1 MYANN
6 MAPKTSLERVLLMLL
21 NLGLDHGKSIRP
33 ASTKHAL
40 CEMRLASPLHEKAMP
55 IILGAIIFQSALY
68 AAVSFSGQHHLP
80 GPTMKFRE
88 QGRIPLLRF
97 ASSKPLNPDKIES
110 ELRSLGID
118 VTKQPIE
125 VLSSDPLLFVVHGF
139 LSPQECQAY
148 RDYASSMTTTARAMT
163 RSNPPEVSLA
173 PGRLWPLPIL
183 AVLSGLPPLLRLYE
197 SARADV
203 TPAEL
208 LGAVLPP
215 IVLATVVMAT
225 LAWLVVLP
233 LVRKFA
239 NTSSRT
245 SVACALNQVED
256 LPWIDALLQRS
267 CVVAQ
272 HERHHWEAPVV
283 TRYDPGAIFARH
295 GDASPTRGSEWKG
308 LGGQRIVTCITYLN
322 TLKRSGET
330 YFDQLN
336 IVVQPTMGSALF
348 FFPADA
354 TTWRAD
360 DRTTHE
366 SLPVAANE
374 EKWIVQL
381 FGRVELVP
389 PPLGLPTTT
398 MFDQSTPTSS
408 SSSSTAVATG
418 DSRSPTK

>member
-1 MYANN
+1 
-6 MAPKTSLERVLLMLL
+6 
-21 NLGLDHGKSIRP
+21 
-33 ASTKHAL
+33 
-40 CEMRLASPLHEKAMP
+40 MP
-55 IILGAIIFQSALY
+55 IFLCAIIFQSALY
-68 AAVSFSGQHHLP
+68 AAVSFSGHHQLP
-80 GPTMKFRE
+80 GPPTKFRG

-97 ASSKPLNPDKIES
+97 ASSIPFNPDKIES
-110 ELRSLGID
+110 DLRSLGVD

-125 VLSSDPLLFVVHGF
+125 VLSSDPLLFVVPGF
-139 LSPQECQAY
+139 LSAQECQAY
-148 RDYASSMTTTARAMT
+148 RDYASSMTTRAMT

-197 SARADV
+197 SAREDV
-203 TPAEL
+203 TPAQL
-208 LGAVLPP
+208 LGAALPP
-215 IVLATVVMAT
+215 IILATAAMAT

-256 LPWIDALLQRS
+256 LPLIDALLQRA

-308 LGGQRIVTCITYLN
+308 LGGQRIVTCIAYLN
-322 TLKRSGET
+322 TLKMSGET

-336 IVVQPTMGSALF
+336 IAVQPTMGSALF

-398 MFDQSTPTSS
+398 IFDQSTPTSS
-408 SSSSTAVATG
+408 SSSNTAVATG
-418 DSRSPTK
+418 DSRPLTK